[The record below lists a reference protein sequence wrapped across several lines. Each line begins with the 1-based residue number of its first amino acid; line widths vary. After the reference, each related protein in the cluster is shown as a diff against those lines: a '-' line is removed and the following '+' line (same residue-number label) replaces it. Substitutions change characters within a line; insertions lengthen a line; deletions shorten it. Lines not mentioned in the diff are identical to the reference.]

1 MAQFLTELNARLK
14 DDDKIWVLDSPLIYQ
29 SDILGK
35 IEVPAG
41 FETDFSSVPRVP
53 IAYMLFG
60 GKAHRESVIH
70 DFCYRL
76 DSFPVSTYSQA
87 NNVFLEAMKVRGKGF
102 FVRHAMYYGVVAGG
116 WTSFHKRKVADKL

>member
-1 MAQFLTELNARLK
+1 MAQFITELDAKQK
-14 DDDKIWVLDSPLIYQ
+14 DDDKIWIIDSPLVYE

-35 IEVPAG
+35 IEVPEG
-41 FETDFSSVPRVP
+41 FLTDFASVPRIP

-60 GKAHRESVIH
+60 DRAHCESVLH
-70 DFCYRL
+70 DYLYRI
-76 DSFPVSTYSQA
+76 DSVPIATYSQA
-87 NNVFLEAMKVRGKGF
+87 NNVFYEAMTVRGKGF